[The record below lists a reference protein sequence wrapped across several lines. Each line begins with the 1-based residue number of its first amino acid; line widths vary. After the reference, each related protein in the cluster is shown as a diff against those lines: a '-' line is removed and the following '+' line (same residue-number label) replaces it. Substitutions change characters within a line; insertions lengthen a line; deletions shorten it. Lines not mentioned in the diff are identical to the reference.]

1 MAEVQPIKIIKAC
14 ATRLSTHGEAT
25 SRIISRF
32 EPILDALD
40 TTVYEK
46 GDAEA
51 QDVRDQLLEPSL
63 TVFLLLLAEVLA
75 SINIFSKY
83 LQTSNLAYLSVISK
97 LNKLLSCLN
106 EIKESL
112 QNHNSLDSTL
122 KFFSKAMP
130 FLKIC
135 NQRNDLGR
143 NVRNR
148 QLMPGDDDHHK
159 EMIQEFI
166 NGTASQFIDD
176 LVTEIEEALS
186 TNNLNCC
193 IQHI

>member
-14 ATRLSTHGEAT
+14 TTRLSTHGEAT
-25 SRIISRF
+25 SRIIARF

-83 LQTSNLAYLSVISK
+83 LQTSNLAYLCHFKI
-97 LNKLLSCLN
+97 
-106 EIKESL
+106 E
-112 QNHNSLDSTL
+112 QTA
-122 KFFSKAMP
+122 FSFK
-130 FLKIC
+130 
-135 NQRNDLGR
+135 
-143 NVRNR
+143 
-148 QLMPGDDDHHK
+148 
-159 EMIQEFI
+159 
-166 NGTASQFIDD
+166 
-176 LVTEIEEALS
+176 
-186 TNNLNCC
+186 
-193 IQHI
+193 